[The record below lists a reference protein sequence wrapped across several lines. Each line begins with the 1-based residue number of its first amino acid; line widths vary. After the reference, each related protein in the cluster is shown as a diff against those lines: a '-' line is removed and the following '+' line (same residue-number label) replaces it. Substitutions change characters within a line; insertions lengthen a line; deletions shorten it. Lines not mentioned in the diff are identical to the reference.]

1 MRTSRIVLISLLL
14 IGMSV
19 QAQKIY
25 IRAGLG
31 AAVTTAANIEFNS
44 TQSPDYTTNQVSTK
58 KAGLGTGLP
67 FVLAAGYKLSENFR
81 IELGVDY
88 FYGFFIKTKDIM
100 QTSTF
105 DSKYHGQMLSIV
117 PAIVMTFPIDKFHPY
132 ARLGLKLG
140 VMNSVVYQ
148 DKRVQTILPE
158 KATETTTESKIKE
171 YGGIAIG
178 AQAALGTDYA
188 INDKISLFGEIQ
200 LDGIS
205 YSPKHGKY
213 TEYSVD
219 GADQM
224 ASRTKNENNWNFL
237 KDVDFNKIIPD
248 DQPDELPRVNFR
260 FGNVGLVVGVKYT
273 L

>member
-1 MRTSRIVLISLLL
+1 MKTSRILLIGLLF

-19 QAQKIY
+19 QAQKVY
-25 IRAGLG
+25 IRAGFG
-31 AAVTTAANIEFNS
+31 AAVTTSANMTVNGY
-44 TQSPDYTTNQVSTK
+44 QPPDFSASQVSTK

-67 FVLAAGYKLSENFR
+67 FVLAAGYKLSENFWA
-81 IELGVDY
+81 ELGVDY
-88 FYGFFIKTKDIM
+88 FYGFTIKTNDVM
-100 QTSTF
+100 QTGTF

-117 PAIVMTFPIDKFHPY
+117 PAFVMTFPLDKFHPY

-140 VMNSVVYQ
+140 VMNSVVYEE
-148 DKRVQTILPE
+148 KRVQTIFPL
-158 KATETTTESKIKE
+158 KATELTTEWKSKD

-178 AQAALGTDYA
+178 TQAALGTDYA
-188 INDKISLFGEIQ
+188 INDKISIFGEIQ

-213 TEYSVD
+213 LEYSEDGVD
-219 GADQM
+219 KM
-224 ASRTKNENNWNFL
+224 SSRTENENNWNYL
-237 KDVDFNKIIPD
+237 KDVDFNKTIPS

-260 FGNVGLVVGVKYT
+260 FGNVGLIVGVKYT